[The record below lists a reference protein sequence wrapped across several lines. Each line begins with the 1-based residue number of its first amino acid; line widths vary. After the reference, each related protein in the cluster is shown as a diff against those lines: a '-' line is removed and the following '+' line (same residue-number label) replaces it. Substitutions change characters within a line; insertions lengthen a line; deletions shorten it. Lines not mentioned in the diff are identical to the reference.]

1 MDGALTARPGAPR
14 RAEALRGHAAMLTFS
29 AFVAGSFSLG
39 ALAANEIA
47 PAAINAV
54 RFAIA
59 AAILAAMA
67 WAGPGFR
74 RRHFAAPWRYIVLGA
89 VFAVYFVAMFEGLKT
104 AAPVSTA
111 AVFTLTPV
119 MSAAFGWL
127 MLRQVTTPRMAAAL
141 SIGAAGALWVIFRAD
156 LGALLAFRIG
166 RGEAIYFIGCV
177 AHAAFTP
184 MLRLLNRGE
193 PATVSTALVMAGGF
207 VVLTGW
213 GWSDLRA
220 TDWAALPLIVW
231 VTLAYVAVFASALT
245 FFLLSYAAQRLPAAK
260 VMAYT
265 YLVPAW
271 VILWELALGRPAPP
285 GIVTV
290 GVGLT
295 AIALVLLLKP
305 EGAEARPA

>member
-1 MDGALTARPGAPR
+1 VTAAGTAAS
-14 RAEALRGHAAMLTFS
+14 RAEAWRGHGAMLAFS

-47 PAAINAV
+47 PAALNAV

-59 AAILAAMA
+59 AALLGTFA

-74 RRHFAAPWRYIVLGA
+74 RRHFAAPWRYGLLGA
-89 VFAVYFVAMFEGLKT
+89 IFAVYFVMMFEGLKT

-119 MSAAFGWL
+119 MSAIFGWL

-141 SIGAAGALWVIFRAD
+141 AIGATGALWVIFRAD
-156 LGALLAFRIG
+156 IAALIAFRIG
-166 RGEAIYFIGCV
+166 RGEAIYFVGCV

-193 PATVSTALVMAGGF
+193 PAIVSTALVMASGF
-207 VVLTGW
+207 VVLTLWGW
-213 GWSDLRA
+213 GDLAA

-231 VTLAYVAVFASALT
+231 VTLGYVAVFASALT

-285 GIVTV
+285 AIVTV
-290 GVGLT
+290 GVAMT
-295 AIALVLLLKP
+295 AVALVLLLKSE
-305 EGAEARPA
+305 EGEAPTA